1 MILKI
6 QLLRLVHN
14 FCSHS
19 TFKHV
24 LLSYNEMDELKQLY
38 VAFES
43 PTLPNTAVTS
53 PSSSSAS
60 TSSGVAA
67 TIANL
72 PYCTGGAG
80 LLSKIIR
87 VLKTVP
93 TSSIFRYFVLHVN
106 CCLYNTCHFWNQIL
120 AVPGCW
126 ELVAQQQ
133 SVWSGRSA
141 VCHQSRSFAA
151 HCSRL
156 ARERIGRWTV
166 GGCRRPDAP
175 E

>member
-106 CCLYNTCHFWNQIL
+106 CCLYNTCHF
-120 AVPGCW
+120 
-126 ELVAQQQ
+126 
-133 SVWSGRSA
+133 
-141 VCHQSRSFAA
+141 
-151 HCSRL
+151 
-156 ARERIGRWTV
+156 
-166 GGCRRPDAP
+166 
-175 E
+175 